1 MGINGIL
8 DVKNCEMVSSEQLF
22 YLCTVN
28 KKQIIFNDP
37 IYGFIT
43 VPDSLILQI
52 INHPYFLRLQRIRQ
66 LGLTSLVYP
75 GALHTRF
82 QHAMGAMHLTMKAVE
97 TLRSKEID
105 ITKDEEQG
113 VLLAVLLHDIGH
125 GPFSHALEHSIV
137 DDISHEDI
145 SELFLEKLDK
155 EFKGQLSLARK
166 IFNRTYKKKFLHQ
179 LVSGQLD
186 MDRLDYLN
194 RDSFFTGVSEGV
206 ISSDRIIKMLNVAND
221 ELVVEAKGIYSV
233 EKFIIARR
241 LMYWQ
246 VYLHKTV
253 LSAEYLL
260 VNILKRA
267 KELAGKKKQL
277 FCTPALHE
285 FLYNHHGKKAFSE
298 KPELLQL
305 FSDLDDYDI
314 FTSVKVWQKHS
325 DFILSSL
332 CKNMVNRQLYKVAIQ
347 NEPFGDRSVDD
358 LKKKVQ
364 KKYKLTNTEAGY
376 FVFSLPVTNDAYRP
390 DKIQLNILS
399 KDGKLADIAQASDQA
414 YLAGLKTV
422 KKYFLCFPKEFAGK

>member
-1 MGINGIL
+1 M
-8 DVKNCEMVSSEQLF
+8 
-22 YLCTVN
+22 T

-43 VPDSLILQI
+43 VPDVLIMQI

-97 TLRSKEID
+97 TLRSKEIT
-105 ITKDEEQG
+105 ITKEEERG

-155 EFKGQLSLARK
+155 ELKEQLSLARK
-166 IFNRTYKKKFLHQ
+166 IFNGTYKKKFLHQ

-206 ISSDRIIKMLNVAND
+206 ISSDRIIKMLNVKDD
-221 ELVVEAKGIYSV
+221 ELVVDAKGIYSV

-267 KELAGKKKQL
+267 KELAGKKKPL
-277 FCTPALHE
+277 FCTPSLHN
-285 FLYNHHGKKAFSE
+285 FLYSHHDKKAFSK
-298 KPELLQL
+298 KPELLEI
-305 FSDLDDYDI
+305 FSQLDDVDI
-314 FTSVKVWQKHS
+314 FASIKVWQNHS
-325 DFILSSL
+325 DFILSTL
-332 CKNMVNRQLYKVAIQ
+332 CEMLVNRKLYKVAIQ
-347 NEPFGDRSVDD
+347 NEAFDDKTVED

-364 KKYKLTNTEAGY
+364 KKYKLTNAEADY

-390 DKIQLNILS
+390 DKIRINILF